1 MSKESTI
8 TIIKDPLMEPFYVSR
23 DSHCYTVYETI
34 TPDAR
39 YTENNKPGK
48 DYSKVVGHFSSFG
61 SSLVQIAKGQV
72 NLKSQYSSIRE
83 YIGEYKKIESNLK
96 QLTNIGL

>member
-23 DSHCYTVYETI
+23 DSHCYTVYENV

-39 YTENNKPGK
+39 YTEGNKPGK
-48 DYSKVVGHFSSFG
+48 DYSKVVGHYSSFG
-61 SSLVQIAKGQV
+61 GSLSRIAKEQI
-72 NLKSQYSSIRE
+72 NLKSEYNSIRE
-83 YIGEYKKIESNLK
+83 YLTEYNNIENKLK
-96 QLTNIGL
+96 QLTNVGV

>member
-23 DSHCYTVYETI
+23 DSHCYTVYENI
-34 TPDAR
+34 TPDSK

-48 DYSKVVGHFSSFG
+48 DYSKVVGHYGTFG
-61 SSLVQIAKGQV
+61 ACLNRIAREQT
-72 NLKSQYSSIRE
+72 NLTSEYNSIKE
-83 YIGEYKKIESNLK
+83 YLTEYNNIETKIK
-96 QLTNIGL
+96 QLTNIGI

>member
-8 TIIKDPLMEPFYVSR
+8 TIIKDSLMEPFYVSR
-23 DSHCYTVYETI
+23 DSHCYTVYENI

-48 DYSKVVGHFSSFG
+48 DYSKVVGHYSSFG
-61 SSLVQIAKGQV
+61 SCLARISKEQV
-72 NLKSQYSSIRE
+72 NLKSQYDSIKGYLTEFR
-83 YIGEYKKIESNLK
+83 KIETNLK